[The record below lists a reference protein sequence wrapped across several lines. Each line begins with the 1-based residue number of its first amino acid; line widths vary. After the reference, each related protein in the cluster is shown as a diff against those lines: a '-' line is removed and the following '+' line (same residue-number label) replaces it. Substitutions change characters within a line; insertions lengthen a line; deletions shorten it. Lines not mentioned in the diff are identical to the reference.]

1 LKKAKGAYPSPTSFN
16 YTHLAESKITKIKTK
31 ACRQSGAAEKNA
43 WHPLTGVN
51 FSCVAENL
59 QRMHQLIAISDAK
72 VDFELGFLGQF
83 M

>member
-16 YTHLAESKITKIKTK
+16 YTHRKFE
-31 ACRQSGAAEKNA
+31 RQKHVEKSGAAARSEKNA

-59 QRMHQLIAISDAK
+59 QRMHQLIAIADAK